1 MSSWTNEL
9 LASMRQEMDPLADDT
24 VKALFEEHG
33 LGVMRSFHGKL
44 VDASGNPV
52 PGLPAAMTRYL
63 EEAATP
69 PEWVDPAKLAIAEGI
84 LNSHGVLVFMLLACA
99 SLPECYVDRLGMP
112 VLFLT
117 QKLNKDITRR
127 VVETSKYVVD
137 VLSENGFKR
146 TGRGLDSARK
156 VRLMHAAVRY
166 LILHTDAERL
176 AEGLPPGVAQVFAE
190 NNWKEEFGL
199 PINQE
204 DLAYTLQTFGWV
216 CVRGMRDLKANLE
229 PHEEEAIIHCWRV
242 AGHYMGIRH
251 DLLPESVDD
260 SKALYEAIKKRVAG
274 PSVEGASLTAA
285 VLDFAENNITLS
297 HFKTAPRALTR
308 FLVGDETAD
317 MLGLPQPTA
326 HQKWDQA
333 RWAFELS
340 TIVHLREKRF
350 DRFGW
355 MRELAAKLFALIGGG
370 VTKGATE
377 GKGNAP
383 FAIPESLAEN
393 WTLTSLNDLKDR

>member
-1 MSSWTNEL
+1 MPGWNNDF
-9 LASMRQEMDPLADDT
+9 LASMRQEMDPLADET
-24 VKALFEEHG
+24 VKALFGEHG
-33 LGVMRSFHGKL
+33 LGVIKSFHGDL
-44 VDASGNPV
+44 VDHAGDPL
-52 PGLPAAMTRYL
+52 PGLPAAMVRYL
-63 EEAATP
+63 EEAAKP
-69 PEWVDPAKLAIAEGI
+69 PEWVDPAKLEIAESI
-84 LNSHGVLVFMLLACA
+84 LNSHGILVFLLLACA

-137 VLSENGFKR
+137 VLSTDGFKR
-146 TGRGLDSARK
+146 NGRGLDSARK
-156 VRLMHAAVRY
+156 VRLMHAAVRH
-166 LILHTDAERL
+166 LILTTDDQRL
-176 AEGLPPGVAQVFAE
+176 AEGLPPGVAQAFADSK
-190 NNWKEEFGL
+190 WKQEYGL

-216 CVRGMRDLKANLE
+216 CVRGMRDLKADLE

-285 VLDFAENNITLS
+285 VLDFAEKNITLS
-297 HFKTAPRALTR
+297 HFKAAPRVLTR

-317 MLGLPQPTA
+317 MLGLPKPTPDEA
-326 HQKWDQA
+326 WDEE
-333 RWAFELS
+333 RWALELS
-340 TIVHLREKRF
+340 VIVHFREKRLQ
-350 DRFGW
+350 RFKG
-355 MRELAAKLFALIGGG
+355 MRELAAKRFALLGGML
-370 VTKGATE
+370 TE
-377 GKGNAP
+377 IASHMESRTP
-383 FAIPESLAEN
+383 FTIPESLADN
-393 WTLTSLNDLKDR
+393 WAVTSLDKLPD